1 MKFNLWILLLL
12 SIIKQSYAQKIIQ
25 DYTYEPDS
33 VRIGKGLKDFLPY
46 SEKGFTLIL
55 PEARQEFLG
64 TVIALEDYRLYGND
78 TLKYQ
83 SFSIE
88 ANKKGLAFL
97 IIATGVPVDLY
108 FSEKSL
114 MYSDTLM
121 KSVFTKYHLPDKNIF
136 LLGEMTCGHRAL
148 KYIEYCKNKKSVFN
162 PPIKGVVLIESA
174 IDWVR
179 QWYEGQK
186 QVRDHLTEGGFFE
199 GNMIT
204 YLFNENM
211 KATPQT
217 DIRKYIEFSPYSYFD
232 TEMKKPVLYKNLSVR
247 AYTYADIRYWFS
259 AQGKGVYDSNYPDMS
274 GFINEQK
281 LVGNK
286 KAELIVFHSN
296 PYDKLNNTLKS
307 QSNTWDLVDKLELVD
322 WMVNQ
327 SH

>member
-1 MKFNLWILLLL
+1 MKLNLWILLLL
-12 SIIKQSYAQKIIQ
+12 SLTEQSNAQKVFQ
-25 DYTYEPDS
+25 DYAYEPDS
-33 VRIGKGLKDFLPY
+33 VQIGKGPKDFLTY

-55 PEARQEFLG
+55 PEGRQEFLG
-64 TVIALEDYRLYGND
+64 TVIALEDYRLYGGD

-83 SFSIE
+83 SFSTE
-88 ANKKGLAFL
+88 ATKKGLAFL

-121 KSVFTKYHLPDKNIF
+121 KSIFTRFHLPDKNIF
-136 LLGEMTCGHRAL
+136 LLGDMTCGHRAL
-148 KYIEYCKNKKSVFN
+148 KYIEYCKTKKSEFN
-162 PPIKGVVLIESA
+162 PTIKGVVLVESA

-204 YLFNENM
+204 YLFNQNM
-211 KATPQT
+211 NATPQT
-217 DIRKYIEFSPYSYFD
+217 DISKYIEFSPYSYFD
-232 TEMKKPVLYKNLSVR
+232 IEMKKPKLYKDLSIR

-259 AQGKGVYDSNYPDMS
+259 AQGKGVYDSNYSDMS

-296 PYDKLNNTLKS
+296 PDDKLNNQLKS
-307 QSNTWDLVDKLELVD
+307 QSATWDLVNKLELVD

-327 SH
+327 TH

>member
-1 MKFNLWILLLL
+1 MKFYLCLLLMF
-12 SIIKQSYAQKIIQ
+12 SFIAQSHAQKTIQ
-25 DYTYEPDS
+25 DYSYEKDS
-33 VRIGKGLKDFLPY
+33 LRIGKGPRAFLPY

-55 PEARQEFLG
+55 PEGRQDLVG
-64 TVIALEDYRLYGND
+64 TVIALEDYRLYGRD

-83 SFSIE
+83 SFSSE
-88 ANKKGLAFL
+88 ATKKGLAFL
-97 IIATGVPVDLY
+97 IIATGVPMDLY

-114 MYSDTLM
+114 VYSDTLM
-121 KSVFTKYHLPDKNIF
+121 KSVFTQYHLPAKNIF
-136 LLGEMTCGHRAL
+136 LLGDMTCGHRAL
-148 KYIEYCKNKKSVFN
+148 KYIEYCKNNKSVFN
-162 PPIKGVVLIESA
+162 PPVKGVVLSESA

-204 YLFNENM
+204 YLFHEYI
-211 KATPQT
+211 KSTPAS
-217 DIRKYIEFSPYSYFD
+217 DISRYIEFSPYSYFD
-232 TEMKKPVLYKNLSVR
+232 TEMKKPGFYKDLSIR

-296 PYDKLNNTLKS
+296 PDDKLNDKLKA
-307 QSNTWDLVDKLELVD
+307 QSRTWDMVDKLELVD

-327 SH
+327 SR

>member
-1 MKFNLWILLLL
+1 MNQTAFEL
-12 SIIKQSYAQKIIQ
+12 
-25 DYTYEPDS
+25 
-33 VRIGKGLKDFLPY
+33 GKGPTDF
-46 SEKGFTLIL
+46 SSVQRKGLHAYL
-55 PEARQEFLG
+55 PEGTPNFLG

-83 SFSIE
+83 SFRNE
-88 ANKKGLAFL
+88 ASKKGQAFSHHHQQGYRL
-97 IIATGVPVDLY
+97 ICI

-114 MYSDTLM
+114 IYSDTLM
-121 KSVFTKYHLPDKNIF
+121 KNVFTKYHLPNKNVF
-136 LLGEMTCGHRAL
+136 LMGDMTCGHRAL

-162 PPIKGVVLIESA
+162 PPIKGVILIESA

-204 YLFNENM
+204 YLFSENL
-211 KATPQT
+211 KSTPATN
-217 DIRKYIEFSPYSYFD
+217 IIKYIEFSPYSYFD
-232 TEMKKPVLYKNLSVR
+232 TEMKKPKLYGDLSIR

-281 LVGNK
+281 LTGNK

-296 PYDKLNNTLKS
+296 PDDKPASKLKS
-307 QSNTWDLVDKLELVD
+307 QSATWDLVDKSELVD
-322 WMVNQ
+322 WIVNQ

>member
-108 FSEKSL
+108 FYEKSL

-148 KYIEYCKNKKSVFN
+148 KYIESV
-162 PPIKGVVLIESA
+162 S
-174 IDWVR
+174 
-179 QWYEGQK
+179 YT
-186 QVRDHLTEGGFFE
+186 HLRAHETDS
-199 GNMIT
+199 
-204 YLFNENM
+204 YL
-211 KATPQT
+211 
-217 DIRKYIEFSPYSYFD
+217 
-232 TEMKKPVLYKNLSVR
+232 VC
-247 AYTYADIRYWFS
+247 
-259 AQGKGVYDSNYPDMS
+259 
-274 GFINEQK
+274 
-281 LVGNK
+281 
-286 KAELIVFHSN
+286 
-296 PYDKLNNTLKS
+296 
-307 QSNTWDLVDKLELVD
+307 
-322 WMVNQ
+322 
-327 SH
+327 

>member
-1 MKFNLWILLLL
+1 MKCCLSLLLLL
-12 SIIKQSYAQKIIQ
+12 SFITQSCAQTVIQ

-33 VRIGKGLKDFLPY
+33 VRIGKGPKDFLPC

-55 PEARQEFLG
+55 PEDRQKLLG
-64 TVIALEDYRLYGND
+64 TVIALEDYRLYGID

-88 ANKKGLAFL
+88 ATKKGLAFL

-108 FSEKSL
+108 FSEKSII
-114 MYSDTLM
+114 YSDTLM
-121 KSVFTKYHLPDKNIF
+121 KSVFIQYHLPDKNVF
-136 LLGEMTCGHRAL
+136 LLGEMNCGHRAL
-148 KYIEYCKNKKSVFN
+148 KYVEYCKNRKSVFN
-162 PPIKGVVLIESA
+162 PSITGVVLIESA

-199 GNMIT
+199 GSMIT
-204 YLFNENM
+204 YLFNENL

-217 DIRKYIEFSPYSYFD
+217 DIRKYIAFSPYSYFD
-232 TEMKKPVLYKNLSVR
+232 TEMRKPKLYTDLSVR

-281 LVGNK
+281 LMGNK

-296 PYDKLNNTLKS
+296 PDDKLNSKMKA
-307 QSNTWDLVDKLELVD
+307 QSATWDLVNKSELVD
-322 WMVNQ
+322 WMVSQ
-327 SH
+327 AR